1 MVLVTS
7 SIADEV
13 CRLIFADSSDA
24 PATWVEA
31 LATIQAD
38 VQATSAAH
46 AAWKVAQTVGV
57 GAEFV
62 AAERVR

>member
-1 MVLVTS
+1 MAMPDVAARPLGL
-7 SIADEV
+7 DEPGIYRV
-13 CRLIFADSSDA
+13 
-24 PATWVEA
+24 TWVEA